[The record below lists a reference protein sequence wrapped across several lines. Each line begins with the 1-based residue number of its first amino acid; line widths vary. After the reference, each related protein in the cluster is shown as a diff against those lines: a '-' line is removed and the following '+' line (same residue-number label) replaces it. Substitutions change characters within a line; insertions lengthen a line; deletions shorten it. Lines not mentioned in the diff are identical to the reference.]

1 MFYAKTSRFPALVC
15 SIMLHTGLVA
25 LVLYALKTAV
35 MPEQQIIDISL
46 VAVSSPEIKPEI
58 KKEEPKQE
66 TKSSDRHPALDAGS
80 RAANWLRRPS
90 VSVSDFIPRSPHET
104 ENTSQKPSAITKP
117 IYDAVSLHNS
127 PPPYPQSA
135 RNRGI
140 EGEVS
145 LTVEVT
151 KDGNAKEVS
160 IAHSSGYAILDRAA
174 SDSISNWHFI
184 PARNGDEM
192 IEASVEIPIKFQL
205 D

>member
-1 MFYAKTSRFPALVC
+1 MFYAKTSHFPALVC

-46 VAVSSPEIKPEI
+46 VAVSSSEI
-58 KKEEPKQE
+58 KKEA
-66 TKSSDRHPALDAGS
+66 KSSDRHPALDAGS

-192 IEASVEIPIKFQL
+192 IEASVEIPVKFQL